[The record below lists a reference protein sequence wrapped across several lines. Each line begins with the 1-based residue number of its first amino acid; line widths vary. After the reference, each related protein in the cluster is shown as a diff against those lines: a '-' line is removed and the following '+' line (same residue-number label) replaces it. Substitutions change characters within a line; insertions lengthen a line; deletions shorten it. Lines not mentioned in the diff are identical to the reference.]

1 MKTRSESVAIAR
13 TWLRTP
19 YVLGGRM
26 KAAGCD
32 CATLLAEYLIEI
44 GATTEAELIACG
56 FYQEDGAA
64 HSFSP
69 DWFCHTKTEHYLRG
83 LMLFGKLVAETVCR
97 PGVIAQPGDL
107 VLFRVVGSKRYNHG
121 AIVTGWPRGIHAQH
135 DGVREVNLAQHRLT
149 AHRAMEVFDPFADRN
164 VAL

>member
-1 MKTRSESVAIAR
+1 M
-13 TWLRTP
+13 
-19 YVLGGRM
+19 
-26 KAAGCD
+26 
-32 CATLLAEYLIEI
+32 
-44 GATTEAELIACG
+44 
-56 FYQEDGAA
+56 
-64 HSFSP
+64 
-69 DWFCHTKTEHYLRG
+69 
-83 LMLFGKLVAETVCR
+83 VAETVCR

-121 AIVTGWPRGIHAQH
+121 AIVTSWPRGIHAQH